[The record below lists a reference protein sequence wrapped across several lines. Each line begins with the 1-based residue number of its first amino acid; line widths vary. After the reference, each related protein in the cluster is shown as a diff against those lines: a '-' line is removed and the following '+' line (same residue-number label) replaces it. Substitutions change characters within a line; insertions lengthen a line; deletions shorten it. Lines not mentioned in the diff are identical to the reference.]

1 MSFVELQ
8 WQNFALDLLLL
19 IASEILIRF
28 LYSDYRHRFSTLL
41 LVQLMSLVIFCLV
54 VMAFHHF
61 PLLLVLFLPLIAIR
75 CVKGILD
82 KRKEA
87 IKGVK
92 VSKPLKY
99 AKRSSEGTGIEEPQY
114 FHLSTDLTRR
124 PVNVAQYGNHSDTHS
139 TRMYNMYPHP
149 VRKMDSTPTR
159 VQNEAERRLQPT
171 SSPYLTVKVSPR
183 SSPVSRVG
191 YMYQKSALSSNTSTL
206 QKYYP
211 SPTRTL
217 LPTLPFSS
225 STHDNTT
232 LVASSGLPFNTP
244 PYSNMNSV
252 PSLIATRSQSK
263 PPGLSNTG
271 NICFLVS
278 VIHCL
283 AGIEGF
289 VSLLLQFPTPQKKSD
304 NNLISS
310 LQLVIQQCQ
319 NWSLSSIK
327 PNKLLLAISSLAP
340 HLVTIHGQSQQDAGE
355 FLLWLLDALHEMHK
369 KATKVDMTEEK
380 QSLIARLKS
389 EKDTIQSLEM
399 RSDDIETYRD
409 KLIKLSSVDYSIL
422 EQENMSSIYKM
433 CCGQLFE
440 ARECQQCKRVSTN
453 IEYYTILTLP
463 VPQNTN
469 SDIRLCFEL
478 FSQIESLNHSHNM
491 FRCTCTIKESD
502 FPTSGSRLAC
512 LSYLPSHLIIQ
523 LARFSYDYARK
534 QALKNQTPVVFP
546 VTGLDLSSFTLNS
559 KLKAPLDASQ
569 PTLYDL
575 CGFCV
580 HTGARTTSYGHY
592 IAYSKAK
599 DGAWYRFDDN
609 YVSLVN
615 DIEKE
620 IKQPFVSQNTYLIFY
635 KAKRH

>member
-1 MSFVELQ
+1 MSFTELQ
-8 WQNFALDLLLL
+8 WQNLALDLLLL

-28 LYSDYRHRFSTLL
+28 LYSDYRHHFSTLL
-41 LVQLMSLVIFCLV
+41 LVQLMSLAIFCLV
-54 VMAFHHF
+54 VLVFHHF

-75 CVKGILD
+75 FVKAILD

-87 IKGVK
+87 LKGVK

-99 AKRSSEGTGIEEPQY
+99 AKRSSKGTSIEEPQY
-114 FHLSTDLTRR
+114 LNFHSRTDLTRR
-124 PVNVAQYGNHSDTHS
+124 PVNNIVQYGIHSGTDK
-139 TRMYNMYPHP
+139 MYMYHQP
-149 VRKMDSTPTR
+149 VRKVDSSPTR
-159 VQNEAERRLQPT
+159 IQNEAERRQQTT
-171 SSPYLTVKVSPR
+171 SPLHLNMKVNPR
-183 SSPVSRVG
+183 SFPVNRVG
-191 YMYQKSALSSNTSTL
+191 YSQKSALSSNTSTL
-206 QKYYP
+206 QKYYG

-217 LPTLPFSS
+217 LPTLPFSP
-225 STHDNTT
+225 STHDNT
-232 LVASSGLPFNTP
+232 LVASSGLPFHTP
-244 PYSNMNSV
+244 PYSIMNSV
-252 PSLIATRSQSK
+252 PSLIGTRSQSK

-289 VSLLLQFPTPQKKSD
+289 VSLLLQFPTPQEESD

-319 NWSLSSIK
+319 NWNLSSIK

-340 HLVTIHGQSQQDAGE
+340 HLVTIRSQSQQDAGE

-369 KATKVDMTEEK
+369 KANKVDMTEEK
-380 QSLIARLKS
+380 QSVIARLQS

-399 RSDDIETYRD
+399 RSDDIETYPD

-469 SDIRLCFEL
+469 SDIRLCFKL

-491 FRCTCTIKESD
+491 FRCTCTIKESHLL
-502 FPTSGSRLAC
+502 TSGNRLAC

-523 LARFSYDYARK
+523 LARFSYDYANK
-534 QALKNQTPVVFP
+534 QARKNQTPVIFP
-546 VTGLDLSSFTLNS
+546 VTGLDLSSFTLSS
-559 KLKAPLDASQ
+559 KLKTPLDASQ
-569 PTLYDL
+569 SNLYDL

-592 IAYSKAK
+592 IAYRKVK
-599 DGAWYRFDDN
+599 DGAWYRFDDD

-635 KAKRH
+635 KAKRN